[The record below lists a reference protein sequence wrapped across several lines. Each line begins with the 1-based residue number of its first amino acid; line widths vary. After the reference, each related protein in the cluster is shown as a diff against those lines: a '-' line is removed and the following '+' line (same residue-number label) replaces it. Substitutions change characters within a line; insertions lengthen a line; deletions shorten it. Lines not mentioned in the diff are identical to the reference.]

1 MNEYKQDMVSGAYN
15 LVIDCYL
22 QSNFHSNLKTCSHTY
37 KTNDVRNLFLVYYVP
52 ASKADLL
59 WINA

>member
-1 MNEYKQDMVSGAYN
+1 MVSGAYN

-37 KTNDVRNLFLVYYVP
+37 KTNDVRNLFLVYFVP

-59 WINA
+59 

>member
-1 MNEYKQDMVSGAYN
+1 MNEYKKDMASGANN

-37 KTNDVRNLFLVYYVP
+37 KTNDVRNLFLVYFVP

-59 WINA
+59 

>member
-1 MNEYKQDMVSGAYN
+1 MVSGAYN
-15 LVIDCYL
+15 LVIDYYH

-37 KTNDVRNLFLVYYVP
+37 KTNDVRNLFLVYVVP

-59 WINA
+59 

>member
-15 LVIDCYL
+15 LVIDYYH

-37 KTNDVRNLFLVYYVP
+37 KTNDVRNLFIVYVVP

-59 WINA
+59 